1 MHILEIRNPKL
12 FVDSISAF
20 KSLSLDVFF
29 RNIGNDNENR
39 TGFLALWEMFI
50 TSSVNSV
57 HFSYFLNDYFGL
69 IFKNLAEIKSSLIQ
83 NQSNLYSIG
92 SVRELALI
100 KRQIVL
106 WLVRLFM
113 ETSKDEVLQLSQ
125 EDQDLRKGYQ
135 EILEQK
141 VNTSNKT

>member
-83 NQSNLYSIG
+83 N
-92 SVRELALI
+92 
-100 KRQIVL
+100 
-106 WLVRLFM
+106 
-113 ETSKDEVLQLSQ
+113 
-125 EDQDLRKGYQ
+125 
-135 EILEQK
+135 
-141 VNTSNKT
+141 